1 MLGFW
6 ILMLLYGSAMFADF
20 LAPYHYASSARR
32 KAYHPPMI
40 TWVRFSDASGLRWPY
55 ISNSTY
61 EFDVNQRKVYRPI
74 PGATYPIGLFVK
86 GDPYRLLGLFETR
99 VHLFGLRGLEGIDP
113 DDPNR
118 PMLFLLGA
126 DNFGRDV
133 LSRLLYGGRISLS
146 VGLIGV
152 AITFVLGM
160 LIGGASG
167 YFGGRT
173 DIAIQRLCE
182 MLMLIPG
189 FYLLLS
195 LRAAIPA
202 NWSSFQTYVA
212 IIAILSFI
220 GWAGLARTI
229 RGLVLSISSM
239 DYVTSARR
247 HGGARPSRHRS
258 SRTAQHALLRH
269 RVGHHVYPG
278 YILGESG
285 LSLLGLGIQDP
296 EASLGQHAG
305 AVDGHRPDQ
314 IPPLDSDSRRA
325 DLRYGHGVQL
335 PRRRPAGRLRPAGR
349 TGQVTASRDAAAFVV
364 CHCRSGQN
372 GRKIAAMRGGLN
384 WGMLRSPHEPP
395 ARYLIEHLQTH
406 RRKMK

>member
-1 MLGFW
+1 MQQLESASHSQRADSHPPALDGAPVSRSPLRRALLRLRRNRLAMLGFGVLV
-6 ILMLLYGSAMFADF
+6 ILYGSALFADF
-20 LAPYHYASSARR
+20 LAPYHYASSARK

-40 TWVRFSDASGLRWPY
+40 TWVQFYDANGWRWPY
-55 ISNSTY
+55 LSNSAY
-61 EFDVNQRKVYRPI
+61 EFDVNQRKVYRRT
-74 PGATYPIGLFVK
+74 PGATYPIGLFVR
-86 GDPYRLLGLFETR
+86 GDSYRLLGLFETR
-99 VHLFGLRGLEGIDP
+99 LHLFGLRGLEGIDP

-202 NWSSFQTYVA
+202 NWSSFQTYMA

-239 DYVTSARR
+239 DYVTSARATGVPDRLVIVR
-247 HGGARPSRHRS
+247 HVLPNTLSYAIVSATMS
-258 SRTAQHALLRH
+258 I
-269 RVGHHVYPG
+269 PG

-296 EASLGQHAG
+296 EASWGNMLALSMDIAQIKFHPWILIPGVLIFVTVMAFNYLG
-305 AVDGHRPDQ
+305 DG
-314 IPPLDSDSRRA
+314 
-325 DLRYGHGVQL
+325 LRDAFDPRGVQ
-335 PRRRPAGRLRPAGR
+335 G
-349 TGQVTASRDAAAFVV
+349 
-364 CHCRSGQN
+364 
-372 GRKIAAMRGGLN
+372 K
-384 WGMLRSPHEPP
+384 
-395 ARYLIEHLQTH
+395 
-406 RRKMK
+406 

>member
-1 MLGFW
+1 MQQVDTHSQPHPAEASPRAASGAPPLSRSPLRRALFRLRRNRLAMLGFW
-6 ILMLLYGSAMFADF
+6 ILVLLYGSALFADF

-40 TWVRFSDASGLRWPY
+40 NWIRISDADGLRWPY
-55 ISNSTY
+55 ISNSVY
-61 EFDVNQRKVYRPI
+61 EFDVNQRKVYRPT
-74 PGATYPIGLFVK
+74 PGDAYPIGFFVK
-86 GDPYRLLGLFETR
+86 GDRYHLLGLFKTR
-99 VHLFGLRGLEGIDP
+99 VHLFGLRGLQTIDP

-160 LIGGASG
+160 LVGGASG

-229 RGLVLSISSM
+229 RGLVLSIASM
-239 DYVTSARR
+239 DYVTSARAMGVPDRLVIVR
-247 HGGARPSRHRS
+247 HVLPNTLSYAIVSATMS
-258 SRTAQHALLRH
+258 I
-269 RVGHHVYPG
+269 PG

-296 EASLGQHAG
+296 EASWGNMLALAMDIAQIKFHPWILIPGALIFVTVMAFNYLG
-305 AVDGHRPDQ
+305 DG
-314 IPPLDSDSRRA
+314 
-325 DLRYGHGVQL
+325 LRDAFDPRGVQ
-335 PRRRPAGRLRPAGR
+335 GR
-349 TGQVTASRDAAAFVV
+349 
-364 CHCRSGQN
+364 
-372 GRKIAAMRGGLN
+372 
-384 WGMLRSPHEPP
+384 
-395 ARYLIEHLQTH
+395 
-406 RRKMK
+406 

>member
-1 MLGFW
+1 MQRIESAGQTPSAARPPGASSGSEAVSRSPLRRALLRLRRNRLAMLGFV
-6 ILMLLYGSAMFADF
+6 ILVLLYGSAMFADF
-20 LAPYHYASSARR
+20 LAPYHYASSARK

-55 ISNSTY
+55 ITNSAY
-61 EFDVNQRKVYRPI
+61 EFDVNQRKVYRPT
-74 PGATYPIGLFVK
+74 PGADYPIGLFVK

-99 VHLFGLRGLEGIDP
+99 VHLFGLRGLEGVDP

-239 DYVTSARR
+239 DYVTSARATGVPDRLVIVR
-247 HGGARPSRHRS
+247 HVLPNTLSYAIVSATMS
-258 SRTAQHALLRH
+258 I
-269 RVGHHVYPG
+269 PG

-296 EASLGQHAG
+296 EASWGNMLALSMDIAQIKFHPWILIPGVLIFVTVMAFNYLG
-305 AVDGHRPDQ
+305 DG
-314 IPPLDSDSRRA
+314 
-325 DLRYGHGVQL
+325 LRDAFDPRGVQ
-335 PRRRPAGRLRPAGR
+335 
-349 TGQVTASRDAAAFVV
+349 
-364 CHCRSGQN
+364 
-372 GRKIAAMRGGLN
+372 GG
-384 WGMLRSPHEPP
+384 
-395 ARYLIEHLQTH
+395 
-406 RRKMK
+406 

>member
-1 MLGFW
+1 MQQVETHSPPRPAEAPPRPAPGDPPLSRSPLRRALFRLRRNRLAMLGFW
-6 ILMLLYGSAMFADF
+6 TLVLLYGSALFADF
-20 LAPYHYASSARR
+20 LAPYHYASSARK

-40 TWVRFSDASGLRWPY
+40 TWVRVSDANGLRWPY
-55 ISNSTY
+55 LTNSVY

-74 PGATYPIGLFVK
+74 PGADYPIGFFVK

-99 VHLFGLRGLEGIDP
+99 VHLFGLRGLENVDP

-160 LIGGASG
+160 LVGGASG
-167 YFGGRT
+167 YFGGRP
-173 DIAIQRLCE
+173 DIVIQRLCE

-202 NWSSFQTYVA
+202 DWSSFQTYVA

-229 RGLVLSISSM
+229 RGLVLSIASM
-239 DYVTSARR
+239 DYVTSARAMGVPDRLVIVR
-247 HGGARPSRHRS
+247 HVLPNTLSYAIVSATMS
-258 SRTAQHALLRH
+258 I
-269 RVGHHVYPG
+269 PG

-296 EASLGQHAG
+296 EASWGNMLALSMDIAQIKFHPWILIPGALIFVTVMAFNYLG
-305 AVDGHRPDQ
+305 DG
-314 IPPLDSDSRRA
+314 
-325 DLRYGHGVQL
+325 LRDAFDPRGVQ
-335 PRRRPAGRLRPAGR
+335 G
-349 TGQVTASRDAAAFVV
+349 
-364 CHCRSGQN
+364 
-372 GRKIAAMRGGLN
+372 K
-384 WGMLRSPHEPP
+384 
-395 ARYLIEHLQTH
+395 
-406 RRKMK
+406 

>member
-1 MLGFW
+1 MQQLESASRSRRADPHLPAPDAAPASRSPLRRALLRLRRNRLAMLGFGVLL
-6 ILMLLYGSAMFADF
+6 ILYGSALFADF
-20 LAPYHYASSARR
+20 LAPYHYASSARK

-40 TWVRFSDASGLRWPY
+40 TWVRFSDANGWRWPY
-55 ISNSTY
+55 INNSTY
-61 EFDVNQRKVYRPI
+61 EFDVNQRKVYRPT
-74 PGATYPIGLFVK
+74 PGAAYPIGLFVN

-99 VHLFGLRGLEGIDP
+99 VHLFGLRGLEGVDP

-118 PMLFLLGA
+118 PMLLLLGA

-239 DYVTSARR
+239 DYVTSARATGAPDRLVIVR
-247 HGGARPSRHRS
+247 HVLPNTLSYAIVSATMS
-258 SRTAQHALLRH
+258 I
-269 RVGHHVYPG
+269 PG

-296 EASLGQHAG
+296 EASWGNMLALSMDIAQIKFHPWILIPGVLIFVTVMAFNYLG
-305 AVDGHRPDQ
+305 DG
-314 IPPLDSDSRRA
+314 
-325 DLRYGHGVQL
+325 LRDAFDPRGVQ
-335 PRRRPAGRLRPAGR
+335 GR
-349 TGQVTASRDAAAFVV
+349 
-364 CHCRSGQN
+364 
-372 GRKIAAMRGGLN
+372 
-384 WGMLRSPHEPP
+384 
-395 ARYLIEHLQTH
+395 
-406 RRKMK
+406 

>member
-1 MLGFW
+1 MQQAELNRQAHAAEDSPNTDAGGAPRSRGSGPSASPLRRALFRLRRNRLAMLGFW
-6 ILMLLYGSAMFADF
+6 ALVLLYGSALFADF
-20 LAPYHYASSARR
+20 LAPYHYASSARK

-40 TWVRFSDASGLRWPY
+40 TWVRVSDANGLRWPY
-55 ISNSTY
+55 LTNSTY
-61 EFDVNQRKVYRPI
+61 EFDVNQRKVYRPM
-74 PGATYPIGLFVK
+74 PGGTYPIGLFVQ

-99 VHLFGLRGLEGIDP
+99 VHLFGLRGLESIDP

-160 LIGGASG
+160 LVGGASG

-239 DYVTSARR
+239 DYVTSARAMGVPDRLVIVR
-247 HGGARPSRHRS
+247 HVLPNTLSYAIVSATMS
-258 SRTAQHALLRH
+258 I
-269 RVGHHVYPG
+269 PG

-296 EASLGQHAG
+296 EASWGNMLALSMDIAQIKFHPWILIPGALIFVTVMAFNYLG
-305 AVDGHRPDQ
+305 DG
-314 IPPLDSDSRRA
+314 
-325 DLRYGHGVQL
+325 LRDAFDPRGVQ
-335 PRRRPAGRLRPAGR
+335 G
-349 TGQVTASRDAAAFVV
+349 
-364 CHCRSGQN
+364 
-372 GRKIAAMRGGLN
+372 K
-384 WGMLRSPHEPP
+384 
-395 ARYLIEHLQTH
+395 
-406 RRKMK
+406 

>member
-1 MLGFW
+1 MQQVESHSPPRPAADAARIAPGEPPLSRSPLRRALFRLRRNRLAMLGFW
-6 ILMLLYGSAMFADF
+6 TLALLYGSALFADF
-20 LAPYHYASSARR
+20 LAPYHYASSARK
-32 KAYHPPMI
+32 KAYHPPMM
-40 TWVRFSDASGLRWPY
+40 TWVRISDAGGLRWPY
-55 ISNSTY
+55 ISNSVY
-61 EFDVNQRKVYRPI
+61 EFDVNQRKVYRPT

-99 VHLFGLRGLEGIDP
+99 LHLFGLRGLENVDP

-160 LIGGASG
+160 LVGGASG

-229 RGLVLSISSM
+229 RGLVLSIASM
-239 DYVTSARR
+239 DYVTSARAMGVPDRLVIVR
-247 HGGARPSRHRS
+247 HVLPNTLSYAIVSATMS
-258 SRTAQHALLRH
+258 I
-269 RVGHHVYPG
+269 PG

-296 EASLGQHAG
+296 EASWGNMLALSMDIAQIKFHPWILIPGVLIFVTVMAFNYLG
-305 AVDGHRPDQ
+305 DG
-314 IPPLDSDSRRA
+314 
-325 DLRYGHGVQL
+325 LRDAFDPRGVQ
-335 PRRRPAGRLRPAGR
+335 G
-349 TGQVTASRDAAAFVV
+349 
-364 CHCRSGQN
+364 
-372 GRKIAAMRGGLN
+372 K
-384 WGMLRSPHEPP
+384 
-395 ARYLIEHLQTH
+395 
-406 RRKMK
+406 

>member
-1 MLGFW
+1 MQQLEPASHSRRADSHVTATDAAPASRSPLRRALLRLRRNRLAMLGFGVLV
-6 ILMLLYGSAMFADF
+6 ILYGSALFADF
-20 LAPYHYASSARR
+20 LAPYHYGSSARK
-32 KAYHPPMI
+32 KAYHPPMF
-40 TWVRFSDASGLRWPY
+40 TWVQFSDANGWRLPY
-55 ISNSTY
+55 ISNSAY
-61 EFDVNQRKVYRPI
+61 EFDENQRKVYRPT
-74 PGATYPIGLFVK
+74 PGATYPIGLFVR
-86 GDPYRLLGLFETR
+86 GDSYRLLGLFETR

-202 NWSSFQTYVA
+202 NWSSFQTYIA

-239 DYVTSARR
+239 DYVTSARAMGVPDRLVIVR
-247 HGGARPSRHRS
+247 HVLPNTLSYAIVSATMS
-258 SRTAQHALLRH
+258 I
-269 RVGHHVYPG
+269 PG

-296 EASLGQHAG
+296 EASWGNMLALSMDIAQIKFHPWILIPGVLIFVTVMAFNYLG
-305 AVDGHRPDQ
+305 DG
-314 IPPLDSDSRRA
+314 
-325 DLRYGHGVQL
+325 LRDAFDPRGVQ
-335 PRRRPAGRLRPAGR
+335 GR
-349 TGQVTASRDAAAFVV
+349 
-364 CHCRSGQN
+364 
-372 GRKIAAMRGGLN
+372 
-384 WGMLRSPHEPP
+384 
-395 ARYLIEHLQTH
+395 
-406 RRKMK
+406 

>member
-1 MLGFW
+1 MQQLEPASRSRRADSQPPAPDAAPASRSPLRRALLRLRRNRLAMLGFGVLV
-6 ILMLLYGSAMFADF
+6 ILYGSALFADF
-20 LAPYHYASSARR
+20 LAPYHYASSARK

-40 TWVRFSDASGLRWPY
+40 TWVQFSDANGWRWPY
-55 ISNSTY
+55 ISNSAY
-61 EFDVNQRKVYRPI
+61 EFDVNQRKVYRRT
-74 PGATYPIGLFVK
+74 PGATYPIGLFVR
-86 GDPYRLLGLFETR
+86 GDSYRLLGLFETR
-99 VHLFGLRGLEGIDP
+99 LHLFGLRGLEGIDP

-202 NWSSFQTYVA
+202 NWSSFQTYIA

-239 DYVTSARR
+239 DYVTSARATGVPDRLVIVR
-247 HGGARPSRHRS
+247 HVLPNTLSYAIVSATMS
-258 SRTAQHALLRH
+258 I
-269 RVGHHVYPG
+269 PG

-296 EASLGQHAG
+296 EASWGNMLALSMDIAQIKFHPWILIPGVLIFVTVMAFNYLG
-305 AVDGHRPDQ
+305 DG
-314 IPPLDSDSRRA
+314 
-325 DLRYGHGVQL
+325 LRDAFDPRGVQ
-335 PRRRPAGRLRPAGR
+335 G
-349 TGQVTASRDAAAFVV
+349 
-364 CHCRSGQN
+364 
-372 GRKIAAMRGGLN
+372 K
-384 WGMLRSPHEPP
+384 
-395 ARYLIEHLQTH
+395 
-406 RRKMK
+406 

>member
-1 MLGFW
+1 MQQLESASHSQRVDSRSPAPGAAPVSRSPLRRALLRLRRNRLAMLGFGV
-6 ILMLLYGSAMFADF
+6 LVTLYGSALFADF
-20 LAPYHYASSARR
+20 LAPYHYASSARK

-40 TWVRFSDASGLRWPY
+40 TWVQFSDANGWRWPY
-55 ISNSTY
+55 ISNSAY
-61 EFDVNQRKVYRPI
+61 EFDVNQRKVYRPT
-74 PGATYPIGLFVK
+74 PGATYPIGLFVR
-86 GDPYRLLGLFETR
+86 GDSYRLLGLFETR
-99 VHLFGLRGLEGIDP
+99 LHLFGLRGLEGIDP

-202 NWSSFQTYVA
+202 NWSSFQTYMA

-239 DYVTSARR
+239 DYVTSARATGVPDRLVIVR
-247 HGGARPSRHRS
+247 HVLPNTLSYAIVSATMS
-258 SRTAQHALLRH
+258 I
-269 RVGHHVYPG
+269 PG

-296 EASLGQHAG
+296 EASWGNMLALSMDIAQIKFHPWILIPGVLIFVTVMAFNYLG
-305 AVDGHRPDQ
+305 DG
-314 IPPLDSDSRRA
+314 
-325 DLRYGHGVQL
+325 LRDAFDPRGVQ
-335 PRRRPAGRLRPAGR
+335 G
-349 TGQVTASRDAAAFVV
+349 
-364 CHCRSGQN
+364 
-372 GRKIAAMRGGLN
+372 K
-384 WGMLRSPHEPP
+384 
-395 ARYLIEHLQTH
+395 
-406 RRKMK
+406 

>member
-1 MLGFW
+1 MQQAELNRQLHAGEDSPDTDGGAPMSRSPLRRALLRLRRNRLAMLGFW
-6 ILMLLYGSAMFADF
+6 ALVLLYGSALFADF
-20 LAPYHYASSARR
+20 LAPYHYASSARK

-40 TWVRFSDASGLRWPY
+40 TWVRFSDANGLRWPY
-55 ISNSTY
+55 LTNSTY
-61 EFDVNQRKVYRPI
+61 EFDANQRKVYRPI
-74 PGATYPIGLFVK
+74 PGDTYPIGLFVK

-99 VHLFGLRGLEGIDP
+99 LHLFGLRGLEAIDP

-160 LIGGASG
+160 LVGGASG

-229 RGLVLSISSM
+229 RGLVLSIASM
-239 DYVTSARR
+239 DYVTSARAMGVPDRLVIVR
-247 HGGARPSRHRS
+247 HVLPNTLSYAIVSATMS
-258 SRTAQHALLRH
+258 I
-269 RVGHHVYPG
+269 PG

-296 EASLGQHAG
+296 EASWGNMLALSMDIAQIKFHPWILIPGALIFVTVMAFNYLG
-305 AVDGHRPDQ
+305 DG
-314 IPPLDSDSRRA
+314 
-325 DLRYGHGVQL
+325 LRDAFDPRGVQ
-335 PRRRPAGRLRPAGR
+335 G
-349 TGQVTASRDAAAFVV
+349 
-364 CHCRSGQN
+364 
-372 GRKIAAMRGGLN
+372 K
-384 WGMLRSPHEPP
+384 
-395 ARYLIEHLQTH
+395 
-406 RRKMK
+406 

>member
-1 MLGFW
+1 MRQLEPAIHSRLADSHREAPDTAPASRSPLRRALLRLRRNRLAMLGFGV
-6 ILMLLYGSAMFADF
+6 LVLLYGSALFADF
-20 LAPYHYASSARR
+20 LAPYHYASSARK

-40 TWVRFSDASGLRWPY
+40 SWVSLSDASGWRWPY

-61 EFDVNQRKVYRPI
+61 EFDANQRKVYRST
-74 PGATYPIGLFVK
+74 PGATYPIGLFVR
-86 GDPYRLLGLFETR
+86 GDSYRLLGLFETR
-99 VHLFGLRGLEGIDP
+99 VHLFGLRGLEDVDP
-113 DDPNR
+113 DDRNR

-160 LIGGASG
+160 LVGGASG

-239 DYVTSARR
+239 DYVTSARATGVPDRLVIVR
-247 HGGARPSRHRS
+247 HVLPNTLSYAIVSATMS
-258 SRTAQHALLRH
+258 I
-269 RVGHHVYPG
+269 PG

-296 EASLGQHAG
+296 EASWGNMLALSMDIAQIKFHPWILIPGVLIFVTVMAFNYLG
-305 AVDGHRPDQ
+305 DG
-314 IPPLDSDSRRA
+314 
-325 DLRYGHGVQL
+325 LRDAFDPRGVQ
-335 PRRRPAGRLRPAGR
+335 GR
-349 TGQVTASRDAAAFVV
+349 
-364 CHCRSGQN
+364 
-372 GRKIAAMRGGLN
+372 
-384 WGMLRSPHEPP
+384 
-395 ARYLIEHLQTH
+395 
-406 RRKMK
+406 

>member
-1 MLGFW
+1 MQQVELNRQPHAAEESPNTDAAGAPASRSPLRRALFRLRRNRLAMLGFW
-6 ILMLLYGSAMFADF
+6 ALVLLYGSALFADF
-20 LAPYHYASSARR
+20 LAPYHYASSARK
-32 KAYHPPMI
+32 KAYHPPML
-40 TWVRFSDASGLRWPY
+40 TWVRFSDANGLRWPY
-55 ISNSTY
+55 LTNSTY
-61 EFDVNQRKVYRPI
+61 EFDANQRKVYRPI
-74 PGATYPIGLFVK
+74 PGDTYPIGLFVK

-99 VHLFGLRGLEGIDP
+99 VHLFGLRGLEAIDP

-160 LIGGASG
+160 LVGGASG

-229 RGLVLSISSM
+229 RGLVLSIASM
-239 DYVTSARR
+239 DYVTSARAMGVPDRLVIVR
-247 HGGARPSRHRS
+247 HVLPNTLSYAIVSATMS
-258 SRTAQHALLRH
+258 I
-269 RVGHHVYPG
+269 PG

-296 EASLGQHAG
+296 EASWGNMLALSMDIAQIKFHPWILIPGALIFVTVMAFNYLG
-305 AVDGHRPDQ
+305 DG
-314 IPPLDSDSRRA
+314 
-325 DLRYGHGVQL
+325 LRDAFDPRGVQ
-335 PRRRPAGRLRPAGR
+335 G
-349 TGQVTASRDAAAFVV
+349 
-364 CHCRSGQN
+364 
-372 GRKIAAMRGGLN
+372 K
-384 WGMLRSPHEPP
+384 
-395 ARYLIEHLQTH
+395 
-406 RRKMK
+406 

>member
-1 MLGFW
+1 M
-6 ILMLLYGSAMFADF
+6 
-20 LAPYHYASSARR
+20 
-32 KAYHPPMI
+32 
-40 TWVRFSDASGLRWPY
+40 
-55 ISNSTY
+55 
-61 EFDVNQRKVYRPI
+61 
-74 PGATYPIGLFVK
+74 
-86 GDPYRLLGLFETR
+86 
-99 VHLFGLRGLEGIDP
+99 
-113 DDPNR
+113 
-118 PMLFLLGA
+118 
-126 DNFGRDV
+126 
-133 LSRLLYGGRISLS
+133 
-146 VGLIGV
+146 

-239 DYVTSARR
+239 DYVTSARATGVPDR
-247 HGGARPSRHRS
+247 
-258 SRTAQHALLRH
+258 LVI
-269 RVGHHVYPG
+269 VGHVLPNTLSYAIVSATMSIPG

-296 EASLGQHAG
+296 EASWGNMLALSMDI
-305 AVDGHRPDQ
+305 AQ
-314 IPPLDSDSRRA
+314 IKFHPWILI
-325 DLRYGHGVQL
+325 
-335 PRRRPAGRLRPAGR
+335 PA
-349 TGQVTASRDAAAFVV
+349 
-364 CHCRSGQN
+364 C
-372 GRKIAAMRGGLN
+372 
-384 WGMLRSPHEPP
+384 
-395 ARYLIEHLQTH
+395 
-406 RRKMK
+406 

>member
-1 MLGFW
+1 MQELETASHSSRTDSHPPAPDATPASRSPLRRALLRLRRNRLAMLGFGV
-6 ILMLLYGSAMFADF
+6 LVLLYGSALFADF
-20 LAPYHYASSARR
+20 LAPYHYGSSARK

-40 TWVRFSDASGLRWPY
+40 SWVQFSDANGWRWPY
-55 ISNSTY
+55 ISNSAY
-61 EFDVNQRKVYRPI
+61 EFDVNQRKVYRPT
-74 PGATYPIGLFVK
+74 PGATYPVGLFVR
-86 GDPYRLLGLFETR
+86 GDSYRLLGLFETR

-202 NWSSFQTYVA
+202 NWSSFQTYIA

-239 DYVTSARR
+239 DYVTSARAAGVPDRLVIVR
-247 HGGARPSRHRS
+247 HVLPNTLSYAIVSATMS
-258 SRTAQHALLRH
+258 I
-269 RVGHHVYPG
+269 PG

-296 EASLGQHAG
+296 EASWGNMLALSMDIAQIKFHPWILIPGVLIFVTVMAFNYLG
-305 AVDGHRPDQ
+305 DG
-314 IPPLDSDSRRA
+314 
-325 DLRYGHGVQL
+325 LRDAFDPRGVQ
-335 PRRRPAGRLRPAGR
+335 GR
-349 TGQVTASRDAAAFVV
+349 
-364 CHCRSGQN
+364 
-372 GRKIAAMRGGLN
+372 
-384 WGMLRSPHEPP
+384 
-395 ARYLIEHLQTH
+395 
-406 RRKMK
+406 

>member
-1 MLGFW
+1 MQQAELNRQAHAAEDSPNTDAGGAPRSRGSGPSASPLRRALFRLRRNRLAMLGFW
-6 ILMLLYGSAMFADF
+6 ALVLLYGSALFADF
-20 LAPYHYASSARR
+20 LAPYHYASSARK

-40 TWVRFSDASGLRWPY
+40 TWVRVSDANGLRWPY
-55 ISNSTY
+55 LTNSTY
-61 EFDVNQRKVYRPI
+61 EFDENQRKVYRPM
-74 PGATYPIGLFVK
+74 PGGTYPIGLFVQ

-99 VHLFGLRGLEGIDP
+99 VHLFGLRGLESIDP

-160 LIGGASG
+160 LVGGASG

-239 DYVTSARR
+239 DYVTSARAMGVPDRLVIVR
-247 HGGARPSRHRS
+247 HVLPNTLSYAIVSATMS
-258 SRTAQHALLRH
+258 I
-269 RVGHHVYPG
+269 PG

-296 EASLGQHAG
+296 EASWGNMLALSMDIAQIKFHPWILIPGALIFVTVMAFNYLG
-305 AVDGHRPDQ
+305 DG
-314 IPPLDSDSRRA
+314 
-325 DLRYGHGVQL
+325 LRDAFDPRGVQ
-335 PRRRPAGRLRPAGR
+335 G
-349 TGQVTASRDAAAFVV
+349 
-364 CHCRSGQN
+364 
-372 GRKIAAMRGGLN
+372 K
-384 WGMLRSPHEPP
+384 
-395 ARYLIEHLQTH
+395 
-406 RRKMK
+406 

>member
-1 MLGFW
+1 MQPVKSHSQPRPAEVPPQAAEAVPVSRSPLRRALFRLRRNRLAMLGFW
-6 ILMLLYGSAMFADF
+6 TLMLLYGSALFADF
-20 LAPYHYASSARR
+20 LAPYHYASSARK
-32 KAYHPPMI
+32 KAYHPPMM
-40 TWVRFSDASGLRWPY
+40 TWVRFSDANSLRWPY
-55 ISNSTY
+55 VTNSTY

-74 PGATYPIGLFVK
+74 PGDGYPIGLFVK

-99 VHLFGLRGLEGIDP
+99 VHLFGLRGLETIDP

-160 LIGGASG
+160 LVGGASG

-229 RGLVLSISSM
+229 RGLVLSIASM
-239 DYVTSARR
+239 DYVTSARAMGVPDRLVIVR
-247 HGGARPSRHRS
+247 HVLPNTLSYAIVSATMS
-258 SRTAQHALLRH
+258 I
-269 RVGHHVYPG
+269 PG

-296 EASLGQHAG
+296 EASWGNMLALSMDIAQIKFHPWILIPGALIFVTVMAFNYLG
-305 AVDGHRPDQ
+305 DG
-314 IPPLDSDSRRA
+314 
-325 DLRYGHGVQL
+325 LRDAFDPRGVQ
-335 PRRRPAGRLRPAGR
+335 G
-349 TGQVTASRDAAAFVV
+349 
-364 CHCRSGQN
+364 
-372 GRKIAAMRGGLN
+372 
-384 WGMLRSPHEPP
+384 
-395 ARYLIEHLQTH
+395 
-406 RRKMK
+406 

>member
-1 MLGFW
+1 MQQVESRSQTQPTTDATQAPAGAAPMSRSPLRRALFRLRRNRLAMLGFW
-6 ILMLLYGSAMFADF
+6 ALALLYGSALFADF
-20 LAPYHYASSARR
+20 LAPYHYASSARK

-40 TWVRFSDASGLRWPY
+40 TWVRFADANGPRWPY
-55 ISNSTY
+55 LTNSTY
-61 EFDVNQRKVYRPI
+61 EFDVNQRKVYRPM
-74 PGATYPIGLFVK
+74 PGGTYPIGIFVK

-99 VHLFGLRGLEGIDP
+99 VHLFGLRGLEAIDP

-160 LIGGASG
+160 LVGGASG

-239 DYVTSARR
+239 DYVTSARAMGVPDRLVIVR
-247 HGGARPSRHRS
+247 HVLPNTLSYAIVSATMS
-258 SRTAQHALLRH
+258 I
-269 RVGHHVYPG
+269 PG

-296 EASLGQHAG
+296 EASWGNMLALSMDIAQIKFHPWILIPGVLIFVTVMAFNYLG
-305 AVDGHRPDQ
+305 DG
-314 IPPLDSDSRRA
+314 
-325 DLRYGHGVQL
+325 LRDAFDPRGVQ
-335 PRRRPAGRLRPAGR
+335 G
-349 TGQVTASRDAAAFVV
+349 
-364 CHCRSGQN
+364 
-372 GRKIAAMRGGLN
+372 K
-384 WGMLRSPHEPP
+384 
-395 ARYLIEHLQTH
+395 
-406 RRKMK
+406 

>member
-1 MLGFW
+1 MQQVDTHSQPHPAEAPPRAASGEPPLSRSPLRRALYRLRRNRLAMLGFW
-6 ILMLLYGSAMFADF
+6 ILVLLYGSALFADF

-40 TWVRFSDASGLRWPY
+40 TWIRISDADGLRWPY
-55 ISNSTY
+55 ISNSVY
-61 EFDVNQRKVYRPI
+61 EFDVNQRKVYRPT
-74 PGATYPIGLFVK
+74 PGDAYPIGFFVR

-99 VHLFGLRGLEGIDP
+99 LHLFGLRGLETVDP

-160 LIGGASG
+160 LVGGASG

-229 RGLVLSISSM
+229 RGLVLSIASM
-239 DYVTSARR
+239 DYVTSARAMGVPDRLVIVR
-247 HGGARPSRHRS
+247 HVLPNTLSYAIVSATMS
-258 SRTAQHALLRH
+258 I
-269 RVGHHVYPG
+269 PG

-296 EASLGQHAG
+296 EASWGNMLALAMDIAQIKFHPWILIPGALIFVTVMAFNYLG
-305 AVDGHRPDQ
+305 DG
-314 IPPLDSDSRRA
+314 
-325 DLRYGHGVQL
+325 LRDAFDPRGVQ
-335 PRRRPAGRLRPAGR
+335 G
-349 TGQVTASRDAAAFVV
+349 
-364 CHCRSGQN
+364 
-372 GRKIAAMRGGLN
+372 K
-384 WGMLRSPHEPP
+384 
-395 ARYLIEHLQTH
+395 
-406 RRKMK
+406 

>member
-1 MLGFW
+1 MQQVESRSQIQPTADALDAPADAAPASRSPLRRALFRLRRNRLAMLGLW
-6 ILMLLYGSAMFADF
+6 ALVLLYGSALFADF
-20 LAPYHYASSARR
+20 LAPYHYASSARK
-32 KAYHPPMI
+32 KAYHPPMM
-40 TWVRFSDASGLRWPY
+40 TWVRFSDANGLRWPY
-55 ISNSTY
+55 LTNSAY

-74 PGATYPIGLFVK
+74 PGDTYPIGFLVR

-99 VHLFGLRGLEGIDP
+99 VHLFGLRGLESIDP

-160 LIGGASG
+160 LVGGASG

-239 DYVTSARR
+239 DYVTSARAMGVPDRLVIVR
-247 HGGARPSRHRS
+247 HVLPNTLSYAIVSATMS
-258 SRTAQHALLRH
+258 I
-269 RVGHHVYPG
+269 PG

-296 EASLGQHAG
+296 EASWGNMLALSMDIAQIKFHPWILIPGALIFVTVMAFNYLG
-305 AVDGHRPDQ
+305 DG
-314 IPPLDSDSRRA
+314 
-325 DLRYGHGVQL
+325 LRDAFDPRGVQ
-335 PRRRPAGRLRPAGR
+335 G
-349 TGQVTASRDAAAFVV
+349 
-364 CHCRSGQN
+364 
-372 GRKIAAMRGGLN
+372 K
-384 WGMLRSPHEPP
+384 
-395 ARYLIEHLQTH
+395 
-406 RRKMK
+406 

>member
-1 MLGFW
+1 MQQVETHSQPHPAEAPPRAASGDPPLSRSPLRRALFRLRRNRLAMLGFW
-6 ILMLLYGSAMFADF
+6 ILVLLYGSALFADF
-20 LAPYHYASSARR
+20 LAPYHYASSARK

-40 TWVRFSDASGLRWPY
+40 TWIRFSDADGLRWPY
-55 ISNSTY
+55 ISNSVY
-61 EFDVNQRKVYRPI
+61 EFDVNQRKVYRPTS
-74 PGATYPIGLFVK
+74 GDAYPIGLFVK
-86 GDPYRLLGLFETR
+86 GDPYRLLGFETR
-99 VHLFGLRGLEGIDP
+99 VHLFGLRGLENVDP

-160 LIGGASG
+160 LVGGASG

-229 RGLVLSISSM
+229 RGLVLSIASM
-239 DYVTSARR
+239 DYVTSARAMGVPDRFVIVR
-247 HGGARPSRHRS
+247 HVLPNTLSYAIVSATMS
-258 SRTAQHALLRH
+258 I
-269 RVGHHVYPG
+269 PG

-296 EASLGQHAG
+296 EASWGNMLALAMDIAQIKFHPWILIPGALIFITVMAFNYLG
-305 AVDGHRPDQ
+305 DG
-314 IPPLDSDSRRA
+314 
-325 DLRYGHGVQL
+325 LRDAFDPRGVQ
-335 PRRRPAGRLRPAGR
+335 G
-349 TGQVTASRDAAAFVV
+349 
-364 CHCRSGQN
+364 
-372 GRKIAAMRGGLN
+372 K
-384 WGMLRSPHEPP
+384 
-395 ARYLIEHLQTH
+395 
-406 RRKMK
+406 

>member
-1 MLGFW
+1 MQQVESHSQPHPAEAPPRTASGGPPLSRSPLRRALFRLRRNRLAMLGFW
-6 ILMLLYGSAMFADF
+6 ALVLLYGSALFADF
-20 LAPYHYASSARR
+20 LAPYHYASSARK

-40 TWVRFSDASGLRWPY
+40 TWVRISDADGLRWPY
-55 ISNSTY
+55 VTNSVY
-61 EFDVNQRKVYRPI
+61 EFDVNQRKVYRPT
-74 PGATYPIGLFVK
+74 PGTAYPIGFFVK
-86 GDPYRLLGLFETR
+86 GDSYRLLGLFETR
-99 VHLFGLRGLEGIDP
+99 VHLFGLRGLENVAP

-160 LIGGASG
+160 LVGGASG

-229 RGLVLSISSM
+229 RGLVLSIASM
-239 DYVTSARR
+239 DYVTSARAMGVPDRLVIVR
-247 HGGARPSRHRS
+247 HVLPNTLSYAIVSATMS
-258 SRTAQHALLRH
+258 I
-269 RVGHHVYPG
+269 PG

-296 EASLGQHAG
+296 EASWGNMLALSMDIAQIKFHPWILIPGALIFVTVMAFNYLG
-305 AVDGHRPDQ
+305 DG
-314 IPPLDSDSRRA
+314 
-325 DLRYGHGVQL
+325 LRDAFDPRGVQ
-335 PRRRPAGRLRPAGR
+335 G
-349 TGQVTASRDAAAFVV
+349 
-364 CHCRSGQN
+364 
-372 GRKIAAMRGGLN
+372 K
-384 WGMLRSPHEPP
+384 
-395 ARYLIEHLQTH
+395 
-406 RRKMK
+406 

>member
-1 MLGFW
+1 MQQVELNRQPHAAEESPNTDAGGAPMSRSPLRRALFRLRRNRLAMLGFW
-6 ILMLLYGSAMFADF
+6 ALVLLYGSALFADF
-20 LAPYHYASSARR
+20 LAPYHYASSARK

-40 TWVRFSDASGLRWPY
+40 TWVRVSDANGLRWPY
-55 ISNSTY
+55 LTNSAY

-74 PGATYPIGLFVK
+74 PGDTYPIGLFVK

-99 VHLFGLRGLEGIDP
+99 VHLFGLRGLEAIDP

-126 DNFGRDV
+126 DNSGRDV

-160 LIGGASG
+160 LVGGASG

-229 RGLVLSISSM
+229 RGLVLSIASM
-239 DYVTSARR
+239 DYVTSARAMGVPDRLVIVR
-247 HGGARPSRHRS
+247 HVLPNTLSYAIVSATMS
-258 SRTAQHALLRH
+258 I
-269 RVGHHVYPG
+269 PG

-296 EASLGQHAG
+296 EASWGNMLALSMDIAQIKFHPWILIPGALIFVTVMAFNYLG
-305 AVDGHRPDQ
+305 DG
-314 IPPLDSDSRRA
+314 
-325 DLRYGHGVQL
+325 LRDAFDPRGVQ
-335 PRRRPAGRLRPAGR
+335 G
-349 TGQVTASRDAAAFVV
+349 
-364 CHCRSGQN
+364 
-372 GRKIAAMRGGLN
+372 K
-384 WGMLRSPHEPP
+384 
-395 ARYLIEHLQTH
+395 
-406 RRKMK
+406 

>member
-1 MLGFW
+1 MQQVESRSQTQPTTDATQAPAGAAPMSRSPLRRALFRLRRNRLAMLGFW
-6 ILMLLYGSAMFADF
+6 ALVLLYGSALFADF
-20 LAPYHYASSARR
+20 LAPYHYASSARK

-40 TWVRFSDASGLRWPY
+40 TWMRVSDANGLRWPY
-55 ISNSTY
+55 LTNSTY
-61 EFDVNQRKVYRPI
+61 EFDVNQRKVYRSM
-74 PGATYPIGLFVK
+74 PGDTYPIGLFVK
-86 GDPYRLLGLFETR
+86 GDPYRLLGLFEIR
-99 VHLFGLRGLEGIDP
+99 VHLFGLRGLEAIDP

-160 LIGGASG
+160 LVGGASG

-239 DYVTSARR
+239 DYVTSARAMGVPDRLVIVR
-247 HGGARPSRHRS
+247 HVLPNTLSYAIVSATMS
-258 SRTAQHALLRH
+258 I
-269 RVGHHVYPG
+269 PG

-296 EASLGQHAG
+296 EASWGNMLALSMDIAQIKFHPWILIPGALIFVTVMAFNYLG
-305 AVDGHRPDQ
+305 DG
-314 IPPLDSDSRRA
+314 
-325 DLRYGHGVQL
+325 LRDAFDPRGVQ
-335 PRRRPAGRLRPAGR
+335 G
-349 TGQVTASRDAAAFVV
+349 
-364 CHCRSGQN
+364 
-372 GRKIAAMRGGLN
+372 K
-384 WGMLRSPHEPP
+384 
-395 ARYLIEHLQTH
+395 
-406 RRKMK
+406 

>member
-1 MLGFW
+1 M
-6 ILMLLYGSAMFADF
+6 
-20 LAPYHYASSARR
+20 
-32 KAYHPPMI
+32 
-40 TWVRFSDASGLRWPY
+40 
-55 ISNSTY
+55 
-61 EFDVNQRKVYRPI
+61 
-74 PGATYPIGLFVK
+74 
-86 GDPYRLLGLFETR
+86 
-99 VHLFGLRGLEGIDP
+99 HLFGLRGLESIDP

-160 LIGGASG
+160 LVGGASG

-239 DYVTSARR
+239 DYVTSARAMGVPDRLVIVR
-247 HGGARPSRHRS
+247 HVLPNTLSYAIVSATMS
-258 SRTAQHALLRH
+258 I
-269 RVGHHVYPG
+269 PG

-296 EASLGQHAG
+296 EASWGNMLAL
-305 AVDGHRPDQ
+305 VDGHRPDQ
-314 IPPLDSDSRRA
+314 VPPVDSHPRRL
-325 DLRYGHGVQL
+325 DLRHRHGLQL
-335 PRRRPAGRLRPAGR
+335 PRRRPARRLRPAR
-349 TGQVTASRDAAAFVV
+349 RAGQD
-364 CHCRSGQN
+364 
-372 GRKIAAMRGGLN
+372 RGTV
-384 WGMLRSPHEPP
+384 R
-395 ARYLIEHLQTH
+395 
-406 RRKMK
+406 